1 MSVML
6 VSYPWPVNNSTRILT
21 QTTVTKLS
29 HKTNKK
35 DVKVPGELLGKKK
48 GEGDESREKGKGGE
62 NGPNTSYVCMKM

>member
-29 HKTNKK
+29 HKTIKK

-48 GEGDESREKGKGGE
+48 GEGDKSREKVRKVKTA
-62 NGPNTSYVCMKM
+62 PTLLTCV